1 MIMTNNKDKKVLNV
15 PNLRFPEFTEEWKKV
30 RVSNL
35 LDFYPTNSLSWEQ
48 LDYSNGQIKNLHYG
62 LIHKGLPTMVDASS
76 DLLPY
81 IKEEIVPKSYTL
93 FKEGDVSFA
102 DASEDTND
110 VAKAIEILNCNGQQI
125 VSGLHTIHGRDN
137 TDQTV
142 IGYKGYAFASESFH
156 KQIRRI
162 AQGTKVFS
170 VSVRNF
176 DETYIGVPS
185 KDEQAKIA
193 KLLIAIDKRI
203 ATQNKIIEDLK
214 KLKSAISKHLFV
226 RKDLLETTI
235 CLSNIA
241 TLKNGYAFQSGKY
254 NALGKWKI
262 LTITN
267 VPGERY
273 INDENCNC
281 IINLPND
288 IQDHQV
294 LKEGDIL
301 ISLTGNVGRVSLCK
315 NGDYLLNQRVGL
327 LQLAKN
333 VNREYLYQILSSQR
347 FENSMIACGQ
357 GAAQMNIGK
366 VDVESYV
373 LPYSSN
379 GNNILWVAKILH
391 SYDERIIN
399 ELRRLTLLTMQK
411 QYLLTQMFI

>member
-1 MIMTNNKDKKVLNV
+1 M
-15 PNLRFPEFTEEWKKV
+15 RFPEFSGEWKETTLGKIAEITKGSGISKDQLSEQGSPCILYGELYTKYKSEIINEV
-30 RVSNL
+30 YSRTE
-35 LDFYPTNSLSWEQ
+35 LD
-48 LDYSNGQIKNLHYG
+48 
-62 LIHKGLPTMVDASS
+62 SS
-76 DLLPY
+76 PL
-81 IKEEIVPKSYTL
+81 VKS
-93 FKEGDVSFA
+93 KA
-102 DASEDTND
+102 ND
-110 VAKAIEILNCNGQQI
+110 VIIPCSGETAIDISTARCVLFNNILLGGDLNIIRLKYDDGGFFAYQLNGARKKDIARVAQG
-125 VSGLHTIHGRDN
+125 VSVVHLYGENL
-137 TDQTV
+137 
-142 IGYKGYAFASESFH
+142 
-156 KQIRRI
+156 KQIRVYYPNI
-162 AQGTKVFS
+162 
-170 VSVRNF
+170 
-176 DETYIGVPS
+176 E
-185 KDEQAKIA
+185 EQRKITH
-193 KLLIAIDKRI
+193 LLSLIDGRI

-214 KLKSAISKHLFV
+214 KLKSAISKHLFA

-267 VPGERY
+267 VSGERY
-273 INDENCNC
+273 INDEDYNC

-315 NGDYLLNQRVGL
+315 DGDYLLNQRVGL

-333 VNREYLYQILSSQR
+333 VNQEFLYQILSSQR

-366 VDVESYV
+366 GDVESYV

-379 GNNILWVAKILH
+379 VNNILLVAKILH
-391 SYDERIIN
+391 SYDEYIIN
-399 ELRRLTLLTMQK
+399 EQRKLTLLTMQK
-411 QYLLTQMFI
+411 QYFLAQMFI

>member
-1 MIMTNNKDKKVLNV
+1 M
-15 PNLRFPEFTEEWKKV
+15 
-30 RVSNL
+30 
-35 LDFYPTNSLSWEQ
+35 
-48 LDYSNGQIKNLHYG
+48 NLHYG
-62 LIHKGLPTMVDASS
+62 LIHVGLPTMVDLTR
-76 DLLPY
+76 DNLPN
-81 IKEEIVPKSYTL
+81 IKEDNMPKNFEL
-93 FKEGDVSFA
+93 CKEGDVAFA
-102 DASEDTND
+102 DASEDTNE
-110 VAKAIEILNCNGQQI
+110 VAKPIEFFDLAGKNI
-125 VSGLHTIHGRDN
+125 VCGLHTIHGRDN
-137 TDQTV
+137 KNKTV
-142 IGYKGYAFASESFH
+142 IGFKGYAFSSSAFH
-156 KQIRRI
+156 NQIRRI
-162 AQGTKVFS
+162 AQGTKIYSISTKNFS
-170 VSVRNF
+170 ECF
-176 DETYIGVPS
+176 IGIPS
-185 KDEQAKIA
+185 KVEQTKIA
-193 KLLIAIDKRI
+193 TLLRLIDERI

-214 KLKSAISKHLFV
+214 KLKSAISKHLFA

-267 VPGERY
+267 VSGERY
-273 INDENCNC
+273 INDEDYNC

-315 NGDYLLNQRVGL
+315 DGDYLLNQRVGL

-333 VNREYLYQILSSQR
+333 VNQEFLYQILSSQR

-366 VDVESYV
+366 GDVESYV

-379 GNNILWVAKILH
+379 VNNILLVAKILH
-391 SYDERIIN
+391 SYDEYIIN
-399 ELRRLTLLTMQK
+399 EQRKLTLLTMQK
-411 QYLLTQMFI
+411 QYFLAQMFI